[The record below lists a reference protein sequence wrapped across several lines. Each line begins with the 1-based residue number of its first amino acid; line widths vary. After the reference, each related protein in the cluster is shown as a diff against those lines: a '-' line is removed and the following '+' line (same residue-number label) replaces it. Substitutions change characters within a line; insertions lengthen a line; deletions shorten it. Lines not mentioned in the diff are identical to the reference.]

1 MFFVFKPFFFLK
13 LVFSLFQLLFKNH
26 TFCTKKKIIRK
37 NCSQW
42 YRFLSPSGDVLT
54 RVRYELIPLKLQKL
68 LNIMYLTIL
77 EKNILNPVYL
87 RRIGLMNSSEQ
98 KSNLRC
104 SGFFCHSKPNSFAL
118 SGFLVRF
125 QYNVLQ
131 FTVTSDL

>member
-1 MFFVFKPFFFLK
+1 MI
-13 LVFSLFQLLFKNH
+13 
-26 TFCTKKKIIRK
+26 KKIV
-37 NCSQW
+37 
-42 YRFLSPSGDVLT
+42 LSDIVFYL
-54 RVRYELIPLKLQKL
+54 RVGMFWQELGKL